1 MHILQVTPYFYP
13 HFGGVESHVMGLTE
27 GLMNLGHEVEVVTSR
42 YSRMPETEKIKGIK
56 VTRLPQWV
64 NLYNTPVVTAIQEFV
79 RRSHAD
85 VIHVHSPP
93 PFTERFAAKGAKDAQ
108 KPLVVTHHC
117 DLELK
122 GFLGKMAVNVYQSL
136 LGKYPLKM
144 ADRVISTTNS
154 YATTS
159 RSLWDID
166 VDVVPNAV
174 DVNRFHPKNK
184 GDFIRDKFVEGDEPI
199 ALFVGRLVPHK
210 GIGILIRALEYLQSG
225 KLLIVGD
232 GPYLNWLKQLTKKLK
247 LEDRVVFVGPI
258 SDYWLPAYYAAT
270 DVVVLPSTSRL
281 EAFGIVGLEA
291 MASGKPLVLSDIPGV
306 RDVISSDEG
315 FIVEPLDPEALAE
328 ALEKIWN
335 YPENA
340 KQMGL
345 KGRERVVSMFSW
357 EKVSKEVE
365 TIFKEIVA
373 KELG

>member
-1 MHILQVTPYFYP
+1 MMHILQVTPYFYP
-13 HFGGVESHVMGLTE
+13 HFGGVESHVMGLSE
-27 GLMNLGHEVEVVTSR
+27 GLINLGHDVEVVTSR

-56 VTRLPQWV
+56 VTRLPQWI

-85 VIHVHSPP
+85 VVHVHSPP
-93 PFTERFAAKGAKDAQ
+93 PFTERFAAKGAKDSQ

-122 GFLGKMAVNVYQSL
+122 GFLGNIAVNLYQSF
-136 LGKYPLKM
+136 LGKYPLRV

-154 YATTS
+154 YAATS

-174 DVNRFHPKNK
+174 DIDRFNPQNK
-184 GDFIRDKFVEGDEPI
+184 GDFIRDKFVEEDEPL

-210 GIGILIRALEYLQSG
+210 GIGILIRALEYLQNG
-225 KLLIVGD
+225 KLLIIGD
-232 GPYLNWLKQLTKKLK
+232 GPYLNWLKQLTKKLN
-247 LEDRVVFVGPI
+247 LEERVVFVGPI

-315 FIVEPLDPEALAE
+315 FIVAPLAPEALAH
-328 ALEKIWN
+328 ALEKIWD

-357 EKVSKEVE
+357 EKVSKDVE
-365 TIFKEIVA
+365 KIFKEIIT
-373 KELG
+373 K

>member
-13 HFGGVESHVMGLTE
+13 HFGGVESHVMGLSE

-56 VTRLPQWV
+56 VTRLPQWI

-93 PFTERFAAKGAKDAQ
+93 PFTERFAAKGAKDAR

-122 GFLGKMAVNVYQSL
+122 GFLGKMAVNVYQSF
-136 LGKYPLKM
+136 LGKYPLKV

-174 DVNRFHPKNK
+174 DVNRFNPKNK
-184 GDFIRDKFVEGDEPI
+184 GDFIRDKFVEGDEPL

-210 GIGILIRALEYLQSG
+210 GIGILIRALEYSQRG

-247 LEDRVVFVGPI
+247 LEERVVFVGPI

-306 RDVISSDEG
+306 RDVISSEEG

-328 ALEKIWN
+328 ALEKIWD

-340 KQMGL
+340 KLMGL
-345 KGRERVVSMFSW
+345 KGRERVVNMFSW
-357 EKVSKEVE
+357 EKVSKDVE
-365 TIFKEIVA
+365 DIFKEIV
-373 KELG
+373 

>member
-1 MHILQVTPYFYP
+1 M
-13 HFGGVESHVMGLTE
+13 
-27 GLMNLGHEVEVVTSR
+27 
-42 YSRMPETEKIKGIK
+42 
-56 VTRLPQWV
+56 
-64 NLYNTPVVTAIQEFV
+64 
-79 RRSHAD
+79 
-85 VIHVHSPP
+85 
-93 PFTERFAAKGAKDAQ
+93 
-108 KPLVVTHHC
+108 
-117 DLELK
+117 ELK
-122 GFLGKMAVNVYQSL
+122 GFLGNMAVNLYQSF
-136 LGKYPLKM
+136 LGKYPLRV

-174 DVNRFHPKNK
+174 DIDRFNPQNK
-184 GDFIRDKFVEGDEPI
+184 GDFIRDKFVEDDEPL

-210 GIGILIRALEYLQSG
+210 GIGILIRALEYLQNG
-225 KLLIVGD
+225 KLLIIGD
-232 GPYLNWLKQLTKKLK
+232 GPYLNWLKQLTKKLN
-247 LEDRVVFVGPI
+247 LEERVVFVGPI

-315 FIVEPLDPEALAE
+315 FIVEPLDPEAIAH
-328 ALEKIWN
+328 ALEKIWD

-357 EKVSKEVE
+357 EKVSKDVE
-365 TIFKEIVA
+365 KIFKEIIS
-373 KELG
+373 K

>member
-1 MHILQVTPYFYP
+1 MMHILQVTPYFYP
-13 HFGGVESHVMGLTE
+13 HFGGVESHVMGLSE
-27 GLMNLGHEVEVVTSR
+27 GLINLGHEVEVVTSR

-56 VTRLPQWV
+56 VTRLPQWI

-85 VIHVHSPP
+85 VVHVHSPP
-93 PFTERFAAKGAKDAQ
+93 PFTERFAAKGAKDSQ

-122 GFLGKMAVNVYQSL
+122 GFLGNMAVNLYQSF
-136 LGKYPLKM
+136 LGKYPLRV

-174 DVNRFHPKNK
+174 DIDRFNPQNK
-184 GDFIRDKFVEGDEPI
+184 GDFIRDKFVEDDEPL

-210 GIGILIRALEYLQSG
+210 GIGILIRALEYLQNG
-225 KLLIVGD
+225 KLLIIGD
-232 GPYLNWLKQLTKKLK
+232 GPYLNWLKQLTKKLDI
-247 LEDRVVFVGPI
+247 EERVVFVGPI

-291 MASGKPLVLSDIPGV
+291 MASGKPLILSDIPGV

-315 FIVEPLDPEALAE
+315 FIVEPLDPEAVAH
-328 ALEKIWN
+328 ALEKIWD

-345 KGRERVVSMFSW
+345 KGRERVVSIFSW
-357 EKVSKEVE
+357 KKVSKDVE
-365 TIFKEIVA
+365 KIFKEIIP
-373 KELG
+373 K

>member
-1 MHILQVTPYFYP
+1 MMHILQVTPYFYP
-13 HFGGVESHVMGLTE
+13 HFGGVESHVMGLSE
-27 GLMNLGHEVEVVTSR
+27 GLINLGHDVEVVTSR

-56 VTRLPQWV
+56 VTRLPQWI

-85 VIHVHSPP
+85 VVHVHSPP
-93 PFTERFAAKGAKDAQ
+93 PFTERFAAKGAKDSQ

-122 GFLGKMAVNVYQSL
+122 GFLGNMAVNLYQSF
-136 LGKYPLKM
+136 LGKYPLRV

-159 RSLWDID
+159 RSLWDVD

-174 DVNRFHPKNK
+174 DIDRFNPQNK
-184 GDFIRDKFVEGDEPI
+184 GNFIRDKFVEEDEPL

-210 GIGILIRALEYLQSG
+210 GIGILIRALEYLQNG
-225 KLLIVGD
+225 KLLIIGD
-232 GPYLNWLKQLTKKLK
+232 GPYVNWVKQLTKKLNV
-247 LEDRVVFVGPI
+247 EERVVFVGPI

-315 FIVEPLDPEALAE
+315 FIVEPLDPEAIAH
-328 ALEKIWN
+328 ALEKIWD

-345 KGRERVVSMFSW
+345 KGRERVVSIFSW
-357 EKVSKEVE
+357 KKVSKDVE
-365 TIFKEIVA
+365 KIFKEIIP
-373 KELG
+373 K

>member
-1 MHILQVTPYFYP
+1 MHILQATPYFYP
-13 HFGGVESHVMGLTE
+13 HFGGVESHVMGLSE

>member
-13 HFGGVESHVMGLTE
+13 HFGGVESHVMGLSE

-357 EKVSKEVE
+357 EKVSKDVE